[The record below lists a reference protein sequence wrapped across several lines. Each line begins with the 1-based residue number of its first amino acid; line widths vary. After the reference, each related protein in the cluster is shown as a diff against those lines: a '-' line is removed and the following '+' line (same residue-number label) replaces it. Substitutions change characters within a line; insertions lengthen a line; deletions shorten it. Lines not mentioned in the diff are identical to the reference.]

1 MRRRNHLGGYCLGA
15 VALML
20 SLGLGCASSKPPQQG
35 RSEPIVLVVMDPL
48 AKELACACVKGYG
61 QRDYR
66 KLGAHL
72 QAALGRAVAVEFSDD
87 LAETLTAVG
96 KTRELILIGDRSLV
110 T

>member
-66 KLGAHL
+66 KLAAHL
-72 QAALGRAVAVEFSDD
+72 QKAVKQQVKVEFRTTLPIHS
-87 LAETLTAVG
+87 LARPQLT
-96 KTRELILIGDRSLV
+96 K
-110 T
+110 